1 MKINKLLW
9 VGLLLAIQGCSQTSI
24 AKPTHIPSN
33 KIDVSTP
40 NTVPMAMAQAA
51 PIKFAT
57 GSITHTITAKLARN
71 QDENWYQFTAE
82 QGQYAV
88 INISNYQPQGTTEI
102 ANVGVL
108 HFPNGGQDGTKGGII
123 YQGCLPESG
132 KYHLRI
138 ARNLMATHGGVAGY
152 QVEMV
157 ILPPY
162 ASRTLC
168 P

>member
-1 MKINKLLW
+1 MKISKSLW
-9 VGLLLAIQGCSQTSI
+9 VGLLLATQSISQICVADI
-24 AKPTHIPSN
+24 AKPNQNTANINMSVAVA
-33 KIDVSTP
+33 DVSKAT
-40 NTVPMAMAQAA
+40 

-57 GSITHTITAKLARN
+57 GNITHTITAKLARN

-82 QGQYAV
+82 QGQYVV

>member
-9 VGLLLAIQGCSQTSI
+9 VGLLLAIQGCSQNSI
-24 AKPTHIPSN
+24 AKPTHNSS
-33 KIDVSTP
+33 DVSML
-40 NTVPMAMAQAA
+40 NTVPMATGA

-57 GSITHTITAKLARN
+57 GSISHTITAKLARN

-88 INISNYQPQGTTEI
+88 INISSYQPQGTTEI

-108 HFPNGGQDGTKGGII
+108 HFPNGEQDGTKGGII

-138 ARNLMATHGGVAGY
+138 ARNLMATHNGVAGY
-152 QVEMV
+152 QVEIV

-162 ASRTLC
+162 ASRKLC
-168 P
+168 SSSN

>member
-9 VGLLLAIQGCSQTSI
+9 VGLLLATQSISQICQADI
-24 AKPTHIPSN
+24 AKPTKNTSN
-33 KIDVSTP
+33 ISMANATP
-40 NTVPMAMAQAA
+40 
-51 PIKFAT
+51 ISFAT
-57 GSITHTITAKLARN
+57 GNITHVITDKLARN
-71 QDENWYQFTAE
+71 QDEHWYQFNAQ
-82 QGQYAV
+82 QGQYAI
-88 INISNYQPQGTTEI
+88 INISHSQAQGITET

-108 HFPNGGQDGTKGGII
+108 YFPNGEQDGTKGGII

-152 QVEMV
+152 RVEMV
-157 ILPPY
+157 ILPRY